1 MIYLVIKNDPKFK
14 QQEEQE
20 EEGEGYKPGKKK
32 KGFFSTA
39 SYENIN
45 YNMIG
50 GINRGDII
58 EKNARRRIYDRDE
71 DDDVSDGDLDDEV
84 NFVLRFL
91 LNVIRWKMNIAGN
104 IVRGILR
111 RWVKVKRKDVVVE
124 IHMEDFDSI

>member
-1 MIYLVIKNDPKFK
+1 MQGKPNISVTDDTLVEALAQIVDKLKMIYLVIKNDPKFK

-84 NFVLRFL
+84 
-91 LNVIRWKMNIAGN
+91 
-104 IVRGILR
+104 
-111 RWVKVKRKDVVVE
+111 
-124 IHMEDFDSI
+124 